1 MRPFGAMTTGASDD
15 LRRVAEI
22 ACSMVVDYAMGFLA
36 GRCALRSGVLRMS
49 WSVELDRAP
58 GRGQDEEALTVTWE
72 DGRTERMRLHEY
84 ERVYAIP
91 GLYEEVVQRR
101 LACLSPTVLADALVG
116 AGAAAPSTP
125 RVFDLGAGNGVMG
138 AELRSRGVELLV
150 GSDNIAAARDA
161 AQRDRPGLYA
171 EYLVGEID
179 ALDPVALVQRHGL
192 DALVCAGA
200 LGLGHITADAFGTL
214 WAAFPPGAV
223 FAASVHE
230 DLARQGGSDFG
241 DWLADPPAGTEVVG
255 RERFCHRLTMAGDGL
270 YYRAVVARKT

>member
-1 MRPFGAMTTGASDD
+1 
-15 LRRVAEI
+15 
-22 ACSMVVDYAMGFLA
+22 
-36 GRCALRSGVLRMS
+36 MS
-49 WSVELDRAP
+49 WSVELDTAP

-91 GLYEEVVQRR
+91 GLYEEVVHQR
-101 LACLSPTVLADALVG
+101 LACLSPTVLADALVE
-116 AGAAAPSTP
+116 AAATSAL

-150 GSDNIAAARDA
+150 GSDNIASARDA

-171 EYLVGEID
+171 EYLVGEIE
-179 ALDPVALVQRHGL
+179 ALDPTPLVERHGL

-200 LGLGHITADAFGTL
+200 LGLDHITADAFGAL
-214 WAAFPPGAV
+214 WAAFPAGAV

-230 DLARQGGSDFG
+230 DLAEPGGSDFG

-255 RERFCHRLTMAGDGL
+255 RERFRHRLTMAGDEL
-270 YYRAVVARKT
+270 YYRAVVARKA